1 MTRALVVGTG
11 QVGTRVARQLVDTPG
26 IDEVLLAGRDPKVVE
41 QLRVAFNGRAR
52 AVAFAPGDEIPA
64 DADVVVTALPA
75 EFDHPVVAAAI
86 ERGVPVASA
95 TDEHEAL
102 DQLRALAPNA
112 ERAATTVA
120 VGCGLAPG
128 LADVLARH
136 AASLFDTVD
145 EIRISRTGWAGPA
158 CVATARHE
166 RRALVHSWRGGGW
179 HEDRPQGDVLVWFPE
194 PIGGRDCRPVTGA
207 TALLVDAFPGVGRIG
222 VQIGEPPPR
231 GRVRRRGLDPE
242 WGGAR
247 VEVRGRRSGGFE
259 TVVYGVVERTGV
271 AAGVVL
277 GVVAARL
284 AGALG
289 DRLERPGVHGL
300 AALVEPVPFLTELAE
315 RGVRAAVFEGVSV
328 G

>member
-1 MTRALVVGTG
+1 MARVLVVGTG

-41 QLRVAFNGRAR
+41 QLLVAFGGRCR
-52 AVAFAPGDEIPA
+52 SVGFTPGDDLPDDA
-64 DADVVVTALPA
+64 DAVVTALPA
-75 EFDHPVVAAAI
+75 GIDHAVVAAAI
-86 ERGVPVASA
+86 ERGVPAASC
-95 TDEHEAL
+95 TDEHDAI

-112 ERAATTVA
+112 ERTGATVA

-136 AASLFDTVD
+136 AAATFEVVD
-145 EIRISRTGWAGPA
+145 EIRIARTGWAGPA

-166 RRALVHSWRGGGW
+166 RRVLVHSWRGGGW
-179 HEDRPQGDVLVWFPE
+179 HEDRPQGDALVWFPE
-194 PIGGRDCRPVTGA
+194 PIGARDCRPVTGA
-207 TALLVDAFPGVGRIG
+207 TSLLIDAFPGVDRLG
-222 VQIGEPPPR
+222 VHLGEPPPR
-231 GRVRRRGLDPE
+231 GRFRRRGLDPE
-242 WGGAR
+242 WGACR

-259 TVVYGVVERTGV
+259 TIVYGVVERTGV

-277 GVVAARL
+277 GVIAAQL

-289 DRLERPGVHGL
+289 GRLERPGVHGL
-300 AALVEPVPFLTELAE
+300 AALVEPVPFLAELAT